1 MASNKQH
8 IAGADAVQ
16 TSDKRIQTPPD
27 LDINDTMIRLRDVNK
42 TYPGIVPLHVLK
54 GINLDIRKGEL
65 VSIMGASG
73 SGKSTL
79 LNILG
84 ILDNYDS
91 GEYILDGKLIKDL
104 SDNRAAEYRNR
115 MIGFVFQ
122 SFNLIN
128 YKNATENVA
137 LPLFY
142 QGISRRKRNAL
153 AMEQLERMGLADRA
167 HHLPGELS
175 GGQKQRVAIAR
186 ALITKPSIILADE
199 PTGALDS
206 KTSKE
211 VMEVFRRL
219 NREEGMTVV
228 IVTHDP
234 GVGEQTDRI
243 IRISDG
249 VITNA

>member
-1 MASNKQH
+1 MNGIIHLK
-8 IAGADAVQ
+8 
-16 TSDKRIQTPPD
+16 
-27 LDINDTMIRLRDVNK
+27 DVNK
-42 TYPGIVPLHVLK
+42 TYEGAVPLHVLK
-54 GINLDIRKGEL
+54 GISLDIKKGEL

-91 GEYILDGKLIKDL
+91 GEYILDGTLIKNL
-104 SDNRAAEYRNR
+104 SENKAAEYRNR

-122 SFNLIN
+122 SFNLIS
-128 YKNATENVA
+128 YKDAVENVA

-142 QGISRRKRNAL
+142 QGVSRKKRNRL

-186 ALITKPSIILADE
+186 AMITNPSIILADE

-206 KTSKE
+206 KTSHD
-211 VMEVFRRL
+211 VMGIFREL
-219 NREEGMTVV
+219 NEAEGKTIV

-234 GVGEQTDRI
+234 GVAEQTNRL

-249 VITNA
+249 LIANSESDAIYNPDEKCEIIEETTIITDLHND